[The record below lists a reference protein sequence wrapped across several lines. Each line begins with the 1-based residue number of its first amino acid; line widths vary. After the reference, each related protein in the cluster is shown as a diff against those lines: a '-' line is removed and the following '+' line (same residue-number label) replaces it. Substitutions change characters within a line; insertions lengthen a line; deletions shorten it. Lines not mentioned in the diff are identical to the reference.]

1 MEKEGGFV
9 NRPPLLDG
17 TNYDY
22 WKSRMEA
29 FLKSIDSKTW
39 KAVLIG
45 WEPPV
50 LQDKDGKKLEEL
62 KPESEWS
69 KEEDEL
75 ALGNSKALNALFNGV
90 DKNMFRLIKRCKV
103 AKEAWEILI
112 TTQEGTSKVKNS
124 RLQMLTTKF
133 EELRMKE
140 DESVHEF
147 HMTILDYANTF
158 DALGEK
164 LSEEKMVRK
173 MLRSLPK
180 KFDMKVTCIEEFR
193 ELDTIKFD
201 DLVGSLQTFEMS
213 ANERS
218 GSNGSKNK
226 SIALVSNTDNEDHQ
240 DDIDTDE
247 SISDAMV
254 LLGKQFNKVMRRM
267 DRKTKGNVPNIRFDI
282 SKSANNFRRT
292 KTDDKVGQSKGVQ
305 CHECEGFGHTRNECG
320 TFLKRQKR
328 SMTATWLKKKN
339 LKRKLGTSLLN
350 M

>member
-39 KAVLIG
+39 KAVLIR

-50 LQDKDGKKLEEL
+50 LQDKDGKNLEEL

-75 ALGNSKALNALFNGV
+75 ALGNSKALNALYNGV

-112 TTQEGTSKVKNS
+112 TTQEGTSKVNNS

-193 ELDTIKFD
+193 ELDTIKLD
-201 DLVGSLQTFEMS
+201 DLVGSLQTFEML

-267 DRKTKGNVPNIRFDI
+267 VERQKEMFQTSDST
-282 SKSANNFRRT
+282 SANLETTSEGQKLMT
-292 KTDDKVGQSKGVQ
+292 KWDNPR
-305 CHECEGFGHTRNECG
+305 E
-320 TFLKRQKR
+320 
-328 SMTATWLKKKN
+328 
-339 LKRKLGTSLLN
+339 
-350 M
+350 